1 MLFTDIHS
9 LCVEIET
16 DDGYKDMEERK
27 EYYDFSE
34 YPKDHFLYSTE
45 NQAVVGKFKDE
56 MEYYCIIS
64 VNEIF
69 LNVLYYSPS
78 TGISSAK
85 KLYGKVKQRGITFQ
99 QGKDCISKQETHQL
113 FKKKTKN

>member
-1 MLFTDIHS
+1 MLFTDTDS

-16 DDGYKDMEERK
+16 DNVYKDMKEQK

-56 MEYYCIIS
+56 MEGNIITRFVGLRS
-64 VNEIF
+64 
-69 LNVLYYSPS
+69 
-78 TGISSAK
+78 
-85 KLYGKVKQRGITFQ
+85 KLYSLTIQNKVE
-99 QGKDCISKQETHQL
+99 QENVVNGV
-113 FKKKTKN
+113 KK

>member
-1 MLFTDIHS
+1 MLFTDTDS

-16 DDGYKDMEERK
+16 DDVYKDMKEQK

-56 MEYYCIIS
+56 MEGNIITRFVGLRS
-64 VNEIF
+64 
-69 LNVLYYSPS
+69 
-78 TGISSAK
+78 
-85 KLYGKVKQRGITFQ
+85 KLYSLTIQNKVE
-99 QGKDCISKQETHQL
+99 QENVVNGV
-113 FKKKTKN
+113 KK